1 MSFKEIIEKE
11 KNEIIA
17 TLKKQGNANRMINY
31 SQFLILYAQY
41 KQIMS
46 EEEFANI
53 IGINHEA
60 LRNMRRKGTRTLIL
74 KQQASAKMNDEI
86 RNKLLQEGY
95 ANKKIDYQEFL
106 ELYEQYKNNITE
118 KEFGYIIGMSYSKY
132 RNIKNRG
139 GKTKILETKID
150 KESIAMEI
158 EEKYGS
164 ILIDYSQFL
173 TIYKPY
179 KSKINSQEEFAE
191 IIGIT
196 RNNFSS
202 LKHKGTRAWILKK
215 EYIPEELQQSI
226 REKILEQ
233 GYANKQ
239 INYTQ
244 FLLLYEPYK
253 YQLKEIE
260 FASILGISE
269 IKHRNMK
276 YYDNK
281 TYILRSKKQVSV
293 DRIQEIKEELVSQGY
308 SNRTINYLAFKRLYS
323 NYEEE
328 MDEIQFAQI
337 LGISYANYMTIKNKK
352 SGAIILKTENISLDI
367 IEKLLEDTTIQ
378 SVVGTS
384 IDYSRFLE
392 LYIPYSKFMTEV
404 QFAENIGISYTNYN
418 NLKNRVSNVIVDKFY
433 KQRTR
438 IKYLIRES
446 RIYTIEEIND
456 LCERYSITLQEFLS
470 ILYKTEN
477 QDIIQ
482 EKQEILQN
490 KGLYIG
496 SKPIDDKILDEYGA
510 EIIRFID
517 RVSKVMGRKYKQN
530 NYCDDVASDTIMYIT
545 QKRGDIFINYGIE
558 RALQIVKSIASKY
571 IKYSYISHLKLKTI
585 SIDKMNEEFGDHHT
599 FTRDKTQTTEDT
611 AINNVSKI
619 ENKDVYHN
627 CINLLQ
633 YYYEIGLTN
642 TEAIEKV
649 SIEMAIEKNEML
661 EMLKK
666 RLMEIK
672 EEHKP
677 KEEREH

>member
-17 TLKKQGNANRMINY
+17 TLKKQENANRMINY

-60 LRNMRRKGTRTLIL
+60 LRNIRRKGTRTLIL

-196 RNNFSS
+196 RNNFST
-202 LKHKGTRAWILKK
+202 LKNKGTRAWILKK
-215 EYIPEELQQSI
+215 EYIPKELQQSI
-226 REKILEQ
+226 RKKILEQ

-239 INYTQ
+239 INYMQ

-293 DRIQEIKEELVSQGY
+293 DRIQEVKEELVSQGY
-308 SNRTINYLAFKRLYS
+308 SNRTINYLDFKRLYS

-337 LGISYANYMTIKNKK
+337 LGISYTNYMTIKNQK
-352 SGAIILKTENISLDI
+352 SGAIILKTETISIDV
-367 IEKLLEDTTIQ
+367 IEKLLEDTTIHG
-378 SVVGTS
+378 VMGIS
-384 IDYSRFLE
+384 IDYSHFLE

-438 IKYLIRES
+438 MKHFTREN

-496 SKPIDDKILDEYGA
+496 SKPINDKILDEYGS

-558 RALQIVKSIASKY
+558 RALQIVKNIASKY

-619 ENKDVYHN
+619 ENKDVYQN

-649 SIEMAIEKNEML
+649 SIEMAIEKKETL

-677 KEEREH
+677 KEEWEH

>member
-132 RNIKNRG
+132 KNIKNRG

-150 KESIAMEI
+150 KESIVMEI

-239 INYTQ
+239 INYMQ

-293 DRIQEIKEELVSQGY
+293 DRIQEVKEELVSQGY

-337 LGISYANYMTIKNKK
+337 LGISYANYMTIKNQK

-378 SVVGTS
+378 GVMGTS
-384 IDYSRFLE
+384 IDYSHFLE

-433 KQRTR
+433 RQRTR

-496 SKPIDDKILDEYGA
+496 SKPINDKILDEYGA

-517 RVSKVMGRKYKQN
+517 RKSKTMGR
-530 NYCDDVASDTIMYIT
+530 
-545 QKRGDIFINYGIE
+545 
-558 RALQIVKSIASKY
+558 
-571 IKYSYISHLKLKTI
+571 
-585 SIDKMNEEFGDHHT
+585 
-599 FTRDKTQTTEDT
+599 
-611 AINNVSKI
+611 
-619 ENKDVYHN
+619 
-627 CINLLQ
+627 
-633 YYYEIGLTN
+633 
-642 TEAIEKV
+642 
-649 SIEMAIEKNEML
+649 
-661 EMLKK
+661 
-666 RLMEIK
+666 
-672 EEHKP
+672 
-677 KEEREH
+677 